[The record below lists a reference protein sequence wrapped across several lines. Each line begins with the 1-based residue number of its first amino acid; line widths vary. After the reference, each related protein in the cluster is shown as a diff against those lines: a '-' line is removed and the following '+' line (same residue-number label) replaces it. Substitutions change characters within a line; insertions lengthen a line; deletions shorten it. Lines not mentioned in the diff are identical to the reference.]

1 MRGKLYCRRTNPP
14 LTKLLLKKQNL
25 FEYTKSLTE
34 KVKVMEG
41 AVAAKCSGM
50 QCNATVKVPSHS
62 ISSGKIYLCDM
73 SKKQVGQEKVW
84 VIL

>member
-14 LTKLLLKKQNL
+14 LTKLLKKQNL

-50 QCNATVKVPSHS
+50 QCNETVKVPSHS